1 MPPGPRPAPPVGTA
15 RVAIH
20 LNRGAGPDELNV
32 FWLNLTSA
40 SPAQADLDAIVD
52 AVVAAYNTRFT
63 GFITS
68 AATLVAAQASWIDS
82 VGTVLESNRSYSD
95 VMTGGTGIDN
105 LASCYVINWSIRDYY
120 RGGKPR
126 TYLPGVLQSV
136 VVDGRTISATP
147 RSNLAAAAVNFMTD
161 VNALT
166 HGGITACK
174 LGTVAFARHNAWLAP
189 PVFKQYQGASV
200 RSVMGTQRRRLGG

>member
-1 MPPGPRPAPPVGTA
+1 
-15 RVAIH
+15 
-20 LNRGAGPDELNV
+20 LNRGAGPDELNI
-32 FWLNLTSA
+32 FWLNLASA
-40 SPAQADLDAIVD
+40 APAQADLDAIVD

-63 GFITS
+63 GFIVST
-68 AATLVAAQASWIDS
+68 ATLTQATATWLDG
-82 VGTVLESNRSYSD
+82 VGTVLESTRAYGD

-136 VVDGRTISATP
+136 VTDGRTIAATP
-147 RSNLAAAAVNFMTD
+147 RANLAAAAVNFMND

-166 HGGITACK
+166 HGGITSCH
-174 LGTVAFARHNAWLAP
+174 LGTVAFQRHNAWLTP

-200 RSVMGTQRRRLGG
+200 RLVMGTQRRRLGG